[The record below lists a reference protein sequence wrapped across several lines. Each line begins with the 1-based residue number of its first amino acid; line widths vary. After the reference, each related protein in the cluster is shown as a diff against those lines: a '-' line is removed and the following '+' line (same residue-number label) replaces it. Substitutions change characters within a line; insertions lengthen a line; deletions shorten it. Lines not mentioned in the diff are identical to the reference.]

1 LKKRYLEAVK
11 LTKTVGLKG
20 EMRAKL
26 LCDGCEVLTD
36 FDLYLGK
43 EHKPMRIISAYP
55 IANDMCKLK
64 IEGIDTLEKAMPLV
78 GSVLYLDREDAELP
92 EDTWFIADVLGL
104 PVYDIDTGELYG
116 NVKEVMQNGS
126 TDVYLIKGGKR
137 GDLMFPAI
145 PEVLINVDTENE
157 KIEIRPLKGLFDDQ
171 ETVTG
176 DDTLSCGENYG
187 LEAGEGEN

>member
-1 LKKRYLEAVK
+1 MKKRYLEAAK

-20 EMRAKL
+20 EMRAKV
-26 LCDGCEVLTD
+26 LCDDCGLLTD

-43 EHKPMRIISAYP
+43 EHRPVRVISAYP

-64 IEGIDTLEKAMPLV
+64 IEDVDTVEKAQPLV
-78 GSVLYLDREDAELP
+78 GSTLYLDREDAELP

-116 NVKEVMQNGS
+116 EVKEIMQNGP
-126 TDVYLIKGGKR
+126 TDVYLIKGKR
-137 GDLMFPAI
+137 GELMFPAI
-145 PEVLINVDTENE
+145 PEVLINVDIQNE

-171 ETVTG
+171 EAVTG
-176 DDTLSCGENYG
+176 DDSAKNG
-187 LEAGEGEN
+187 LEE